1 LSKITMLETD
11 YATLWYYPE
20 DQIVH
25 HQIHR
30 YIHGDHLRDVL
41 NKGLDIFAENKVQ
54 KWLSDDRNNSALP
67 QADIDWAMENW
78 VSVMKENGWKYWA
91 IVLPDKAVGKVS
103 MERLIESYRAEG
115 IEVDIFESPD
125 EAYQWLQSK

>member
-1 LSKITMLETD
+1 MSKITMLETD